1 MITFPAPI
9 EVLIEKFAA
18 LPGIGKKSAQRH
30 AFSVLSLSE
39 EEANS
44 FAYAIIN
51 AKESIHRCKTCFN
64 YTDSEECS
72 ICTSTKRDRTVIC
85 VVSEPKDLIS
95 IERAGEYNGLYHVLH
110 GVISPVNGVG
120 PDDIKLKELLQRI
133 EKDKINEVIMA
144 MNPDTE
150 GEATAMYIAGLL
162 KPFEINVSRLA
173 YGIPMGSNLEFTDNA
188 TLSRALEGR
197 ISL

>member
-1 MITFPAPI
+1 MTTFPAAL
-9 EVLIEKFAA
+9 ETLIEKFAS

-30 AFSVLSLSE
+30 AFSLLSLSE
-39 EEANS
+39 EDANS

-51 AKESIHRCKTCFN
+51 AKESIRKCKICFN
-64 YTDSEECS
+64 YTDSEVCS
-72 ICTSTKRDRTVIC
+72 VCSSQKRDKTVVC

-95 IERAGEYNGLYHVLH
+95 FERSGEYNGLYHVLH
-110 GVISPVNGVG
+110 GVISPVSGIG
-120 PDDIKLKELLQRI
+120 PDDIRIKELLERI
-133 EKDKINEVIMA
+133 ETGGINEVIMA

-162 KPFEINVSRLA
+162 RSFDVKVSRLA
-173 YGIPMGSNLEFTDNA
+173 YGIPMGSNLEFADNA

>member
-1 MITFPAPI
+1 MTTFPAAL
-9 EVLIEKFAA
+9 ETLIEKFAS

-30 AFSVLSLSE
+30 AFSLLSLSE
-39 EEANS
+39 EDANS

-51 AKESIHRCKTCFN
+51 AKESIRKCKICFN
-64 YTDSEECS
+64 YTDSEVCS
-72 ICTSTKRDRTVIC
+72 VCSSQKRDKTVVC

-95 IERAGEYNGLYHVLH
+95 FERSGGYNGLYHVLH
-110 GVISPVNGVG
+110 GVISPVSGIG
-120 PDDIKLKELLQRI
+120 PDDIRIKELLERI
-133 EKDKINEVIMA
+133 ETGGINEVIMA

-162 KPFEINVSRLA
+162 RSFDVKVSRLA
-173 YGIPMGSNLEFTDNA
+173 YGIPMGSNLEFADNA